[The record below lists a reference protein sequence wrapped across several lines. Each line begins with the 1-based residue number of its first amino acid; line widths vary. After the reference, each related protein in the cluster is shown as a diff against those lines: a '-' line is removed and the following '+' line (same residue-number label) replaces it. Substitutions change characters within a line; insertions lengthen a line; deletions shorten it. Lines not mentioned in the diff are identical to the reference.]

1 MSDEYKKKDINY
13 ENPLVQ
19 KAVKLE
25 LDAEQMR
32 LKPGSGISITKKY
45 ESAGDLY
52 AKAGKFREAE
62 SCYRNA
68 RTYGDVFDEEYMSK
82 LKEKENSLR
91 EDRGGTMRFKRLIE
105 LKRKS
110 KDINSKLEKMILQK
124 NIVALITITF
134 LSVSLFFVSSNLTG
148 FAISNLSNS
157 NVQWIGFGFFV
168 IGLIFAFVYFRKK
181 KISKDL

>member
-1 MSDEYKKKDINY
+1 MSDKYKKAIYD
-13 ENPLVQ
+13 NPLI
-19 KAVKLE
+19 KDAAKLE
-25 LDAEQMR
+25 LEAEQMR
-32 LKPGSGISITKKY
+32 LKQGSGLSITKKY

-52 AKAGKFREAE
+52 AKAGKFMEAE
-62 SCYRNA
+62 NCYRDA
-68 RTYGDVFDEEYMSK
+68 RVYGDVFDEGYMNK

-91 EDRGGTMRFKRLIE
+91 EKRGGTMKLKRLIE
-105 LKRKS
+105 LRQKTGKG
-110 KDINSKLEKMILQK
+110 NSRLENRILQK

-134 LSVSLFFVSSNLTG
+134 LSISLFFVSSNLTG

-168 IGLIFAFVYFRKK
+168 VGLIFAFVYFRKK